1 MSTKTF
7 SKLTH
12 LTQIKFLLS
21 ALMKGA
27 PNLVS
32 STNSFTSLYNTN
44 YQTFILPQPNTTWK
58 YAVFTANANLV
69 KELEDDSRFDKYI
82 FNSFELLL
90 DDSLFSVWSHED
102 IWLQSNRIVSS
113 GLAGQHLKKYCS
125 GINAVSNNLCTKLRY
140 GQPSGEYVLIGEEVS
155 KAIWDIAG
163 VATMSENFGALFK
176 SEHSELMQ
184 AFEEGLLM
192 AIQYSNEPEFIK
204 KLRFIRNRKMNANL
218 TKVRS
223 YVKEKIADRL
233 ADDRKEDYLDFLSFM
248 LETRDPIS
256 EKKLSNATI
265 ANQIIALIL
274 GIHETSRLASEWILY
289 YLCVDRDLLQQAYA
303 EVDSLFPDPDEQIT
317 HEKINQLDLLPRI
330 FKEVERISPS
340 FGVVMR
346 YALED
351 TEVLDGVDVKKGTLF
366 YLPLYAIHNNSKYW
380 KNPSKFDPDRF
391 LPEAEAQITPG
402 SYLPFGLGKRS
413 CIGRGFAFL
422 EVMTIIVSLLRNF
435 DLRLDPKYNLVS
447 DSTTSGAHPKNLKI
461 SFKAR
466 SISSNTRSQ
475 AAIGINDD
483 HELEAAK
490 QRQPVN
496 QKCPFSFTAG
506 QSILPASNLREIDIA
521 YGSNGG
527 FGKTIARKLAQQAR
541 QYGFAPNIF
550 ELNELPNRLQKK
562 NKLLIITSTYNSIP
576 PLNAQRFVDLL
587 NKGDLDF
594 TGIDCALIGI
604 GDVTW
609 QSSYMFIP
617 RLVEKKVTDHGG
629 SLILPMLKLDVS
641 NDDHQAFLDRWI
653 SQFWE
658 SNGVDVSVL
667 PQNKF
672 TYDISTV
679 PQAPIVS
686 LFSNMKFFEVLEND
700 ELIQRAHHESDDRS
714 TRHISFSIPE
724 NFSYQAG
731 DYVYVLAYNS
741 RAKIS
746 KAIRAF
752 GLNSE
757 ELISID
763 SHDPQSNWLP
773 IHSPITYWFLFMRYI
788 DLNHTLTRSDFKFM
802 ESHVDGQL
810 KQYAKEVL
818 SLSESEFNALIRD
831 KKVNLIDFLQSKSYP
846 EFPFALALNILRPLK
861 RRYYSISSSPLV
873 NPRELSITVGVLR
886 NPHSSGKGVFRG
898 ICSNYLES
906 LNPGDFIRVGILPSH
921 FRLPE
926 DSATSMIWVGAGT
939 GIAPYRSFIQSRA
952 ILKAQGQQLGQ
963 CILIAGCRK
972 PDYDQ
977 LYAQEWLEAER
988 QGLLKVYWAF
998 SRNIIDGV
1006 LHKTYVQDVIESNKT
1021 ELTQLIHEGANVY
1034 VCGDGETIGKSIP
1047 IAFGEELFTRLR
1059 AEKRLHEDIWGGNK

>member
-1 MSTKTF
+1 MSAKKF
-7 SKLTH
+7 SKLTK

-21 ALMKGA
+21 ALIKGT

-32 STNSFTSLYNTN
+32 STNSFISLYNAT

-90 DDSLFSVWSHED
+90 GDSLFSAWSHED

-125 GINAVSNNLCTKLRY
+125 GINAVSNNLCNKLRY
-140 GQPSGEYVLIGEEVS
+140 GQPSDEYVLVGEEVS

-163 VATMSENFGALFK
+163 VATLSENFGALFK

-184 AFEEGLLM
+184 AFENGLLM

-204 KLRFIRNRKMNANL
+204 KLRFIRNKKMNANL

-223 YVKEKIADRL
+223 YVKEKIANRL

-303 EVDSLFPDPDEQIT
+303 EVDSLFPDPNEQIT
-317 HEKINQLDLLPRI
+317 PEKINQLDLLPRI

-351 TEVLDGVDVKKGTLF
+351 TEVLDGIDVKKGTLF

-435 DLRLDPKYNLVS
+435 DLRLDPKYNLVN

-461 SFKAR
+461 AFMAR
-466 SISSNTRSQ
+466 SRSPNTRSQ
-475 AAIGINDD
+475 SAIAINDD
-483 HELEAAK
+483 NEREAAK
-490 QRQPVN
+490 QGQPEN
-496 QKCPFSFTAG
+496 QKCPFSFMAG
-506 QSILPASNLREIDIA
+506 QSKLSASNLREIDIA

-527 FGKTIARKLAQQAR
+527 FGKTVARKLAQQAR

-562 NKLLIITSTYNSIP
+562 NKLLLITSTYNSIP
-576 PLNAQRFVDLL
+576 PINAQRFVDLL
-587 NKGDLDF
+587 SKGDLDF

-609 QSSYMFIP
+609 QSSYMAIP

-629 SLILPMLKLDVS
+629 SLILPMLQLDVS

-653 SQFWE
+653 SQLWE
-658 SNGVDVSVL
+658 SNGVDVSA
-667 PQNKF
+667 PSQSHA
-672 TYDISTV
+672 TYIISPV
-679 PQAPIVS
+679 PQAAMVS
-686 LFSNMKFFEVLEND
+686 LNSDMKYFEVLENK
-700 ELIQRAHHESDDRS
+700 ELIQRTYSEPEDRS
-714 TRHISFSIPE
+714 TRLISFSIPKD
-724 NFSYQAG
+724 FKYQAG
-731 DYVYVLAYNS
+731 DCVYILAYNS
-741 RAKIS
+741 GPNIS
-746 KAIRAF
+746 KAMRAF

-763 SHDPQSNWLP
+763 SHDPQSSWLP
-773 IHSPITYWFLFMRYI
+773 INAPITYLHLFRRYI
-788 DLNHTLTRSDFKFM
+788 DLDYTLKRSDFVFM
-802 ESHVDGQL
+802 ESQVNGEL

-818 SLSESEFNALIRD
+818 SFPEAVFNDQIRD
-831 KKVNLIDFLQSKSYP
+831 KKVSLIDFLQSKGYP
-846 EFPFALALNILRPLK
+846 EFPFSIALNILRPLK

-873 NPRELSITVGVLR
+873 NPQELSITVGVLKR
-886 NPHSSGKGVFRG
+886 PHASGRGVFRG

-906 LNPGDFIRVGILPSH
+906 LNPGDFIRVGILASH

-926 DSATSMIWVGAGT
+926 DPATPMIWIGAGT
-939 GIAPYRSFIQSRA
+939 GIAPYRSFIQSRS
-952 ILKAQGQQLGQ
+952 ILQAQGQQLGK

-972 PDYDQ
+972 PEHDQ

-988 QGLLKVYWAF
+988 KGLIKVYWAF
-998 SRNIIDGV
+998 SRNIVDGV
-1006 LHKTYVQDVIESNKT
+1006 LTKTYVQDVIESHKA
-1021 ELTQLIHEGANVY
+1021 ELIELINDGANVY
-1034 VCGDGETIGKSIP
+1034 VCGDGETIGKAIP
-1047 IAFGEELFTRLR
+1047 IAFGEELFAKLR
-1059 AEKRLHEDIWGGNK
+1059 EENRVYEDIWGGNK